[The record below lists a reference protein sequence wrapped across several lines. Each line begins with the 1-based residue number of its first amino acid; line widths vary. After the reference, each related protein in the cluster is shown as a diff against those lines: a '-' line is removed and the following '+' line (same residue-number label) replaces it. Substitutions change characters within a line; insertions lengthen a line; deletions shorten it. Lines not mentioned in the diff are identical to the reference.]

1 MTEGGDAAPASG
13 WELTGNQ
20 YVAAPEISL
29 ADGAIHSLNVVHRGL
44 GGLVSWSAEPTP
56 VPAGETLLRLRVR
69 IDGVD
74 YDPAGL
80 RWERIDRWI
89 PRWHA
94 QLGQEVAVT
103 GTVCFPGGPDAALRG
118 GMLLVELQYRGRHD
132 REAEIVLD
140 GCWRYSQLVVASRR
154 SLAGNNRLVRGALH
168 DGVALET
175 GQGASAAAIAIAM
188 EGDDVRA
195 GRGRADLAPLD
206 SGVEHTAPNGEVQRF
221 RIARA
226 VRLRAGRTVASA
238 FYIGAAPERDGA
250 LATAAHFA
258 RIGADEIMRL
268 ARLDLSRLARKT
280 SDAGA
285 AGLLNRNLLFA
296 CYAGIARAID
306 DDRLYFVR
314 SRAPTHGACAVF
326 GEREALLWLLPAL
339 TAADPFMAREAL
351 MRAFE
356 QYSHRPGER
365 ARYLDGGVLEPGF
378 CLDQFLAYPIALDRY
393 VTAARDTSI
402 LDEPL
407 VQDVLRE
414 IDDALF
420 ARLDPEYF
428 LCATELLPSGE
439 KADYPFVAYDNALVW
454 RYADAL
460 PRIWRRRQGDP
471 PPRFEKAGEEIAAAL
486 WQRCTVEVDGMR
498 VIGYASDLRGNVAI
512 YDDPAGSLR
521 LLPHLGF
528 CSQDDP
534 IWSNTMEL
542 LHSKMYPL
550 WHGERAYPGLAG
562 RSRPGLASL
571 AGLCSDLLT
580 ARRDAALRTLRGLRL
595 DGGFA
600 AEAYDPD
607 TGHVAAGPFS
617 ASLAGFLAWSLM
629 ADQSAAAQ
637 TRPRERR
644 RA

>member
-1 MTEGGDAAPASG
+1 MTEGDDGAATSG

-44 GGLVSWSAEPTP
+44 GGLVCWSAEPSA
-56 VPAGETLLRLRVR
+56 VPGGEALLRFRVR
-69 IDGVD
+69 VEGNDHA
-74 YDPAGL
+74 PAAL

-89 PRWHA
+89 PRWRA
-94 QLGQEVAVT
+94 QLGQDLAAT
-103 GTVCFPGGPDAALRG
+103 GTVCFPGGPDATLRG
-118 GMLLVELQYRGRHD
+118 GMLLVELHNRGRQD
-132 REAEIVLD
+132 RDAEVVLD
-140 GCWRYSQLVVASRR
+140 GCWRHSRLHIASSR
-154 SLAGNNRLVRGALH
+154 SLAGTNRLVRGAVP

-175 GQGASAAAIAIAM
+175 GQGASAAALAIAV

-195 GRGRADLAPLD
+195 AREGSDLAPLEA
-206 SGVEHTAPNGEVQRF
+206 GGEHSAPNGEAQRF
-221 RIARA
+221 RITRGA
-226 VRLRAGRTVASA
+226 RLRAGRTYSTA
-238 FYIGAAPERDGA
+238 FYIGVAPERDGA

-258 RIGADEIMRL
+258 RIGADEILRL

-280 SDAGA
+280 ADAGA

-296 CYAGIARAID
+296 CYAGLARAID

-314 SRAPTHGACAVF
+314 SRAPAHGACAVF
-326 GEREALLWLLPAL
+326 GEREALLWMLPAL

-365 ARYLDGGVLEPGF
+365 ARYLDGGVLAPGF
-378 CLDQFLAYPIALDRY
+378 CLDQFLAYPLALDRY
-393 VTAARDTSI
+393 ATQARDASI

-420 ARLDPEYF
+420 TRLDPEYF

-528 CSQDDP
+528 CAQDDP

-550 WHGERAYPGLAG
+550 WHGARAYPGLAG
-562 RSRPGLASL
+562 RSQPGHASL

-580 ARRDAALRTLRGLRL
+580 ARRDSALRTLRGLRL

-607 TGHVAAGPFS
+607 TGRVAAGPFS

-629 ADQSAAAQ
+629 TDQSATAQ
-637 TRPRERR
+637 ARPRERR